1 MKKTFLI
8 VTIAVF
14 FIPVT
19 VLSDSFV
26 DRLKEDRLYQ
36 NEKLVYTDFNCVNK
50 NKGTT
55 LNYKIT
61 DENSDSDFDVEVDGK
76 AEVMETIEIYQ

>member
-1 MKKTFLI
+1 MI

-19 VLSDSFV
+19 YCRIL
-26 DRLKEDRLYQ
+26 REDRLYQ

-61 DENSDSDFDVEVDGK
+61 DKNSDSDFDVEVDGK